1 MFHSIRASDE
11 NSKMTQFQRRKRASR
26 YQKAKD
32 MWLLLCHTQNLKV
45 MKIQQCPQVFNLPFK
60 MNLYLLDQ
68 VIKRQEKWK
77 KKIIRKTFSTRI
89 PIF

>member
-1 MFHSIRASDE
+1 
-11 NSKMTQFQRRKRASR
+11 
-26 YQKAKD
+26 

-45 MKIQQCPQVFNLPFK
+45 MKVQQCPQVFNLPFK

-77 KKIIRKTFSTRI
+77 KKKLGKLSLLGYLFSEI
-89 PIF
+89 YVS